1 VRTWLEESY
10 PGTSPCILSYEIGQ
24 NGLQV
29 YSLHDEQVPEIVRP
43 TAMEVRLRM
52 DGLFEQRVHA
62 IKFTE
67 EFEALYTNGP
77 AGGGGISCLV

>member
-1 VRTWLEESY
+1 
-10 PGTSPCILSYEIGQ
+10 
-24 NGLQV
+24 
-29 YSLHDEQVPEIVRP
+29 
-43 TAMEVRLRM
+43 M

-77 AGGGGISCLV
+77 AGGGGIRYATLRSIYQALMNKQRKIDFTLLMCILLLSIAHHFQGSFLV